1 MGGYRQCECQL
12 VTGLES
18 PLIYNE
24 LHERIALAMRSI
36 MPIGRIGTFFAV
48 VIETLESKHIS
59 KTIVRTKTKS

>member
-12 VTGLES
+12 VTSLES

-36 MPIGRIGTFFAV
+36 IPIDRIGTFFAV

>member
-12 VTGLES
+12 VTSLES

-36 MPIGRIGTFFAV
+36 IPIGRIGTFFAV
-48 VIETLESKHIS
+48 VFETLESKHIS

>member
-12 VTGLES
+12 VTSLES

-36 MPIGRIGTFFAV
+36 IPIGRIGTFFAV
-48 VIETLESKHIS
+48 VIETLEHEAIS
-59 KTIVRTKTKS
+59 ESHEIL

>member
-1 MGGYRQCECQL
+1 MGGHRQCECQL
-12 VTGLES
+12 VTSLES

-36 MPIGRIGTFFAV
+36 IPIGRIGTFF